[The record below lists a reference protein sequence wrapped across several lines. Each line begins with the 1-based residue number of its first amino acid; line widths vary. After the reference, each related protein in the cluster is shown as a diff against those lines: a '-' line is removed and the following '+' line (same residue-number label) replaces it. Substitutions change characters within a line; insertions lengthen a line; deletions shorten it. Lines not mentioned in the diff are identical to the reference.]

1 MINDNFLQTHGTLT
15 INDKWPFSTYQVLE
29 FVEDEADAFQN
40 KLALNLIR
48 SFYFENTHKSVIFVI
63 LWHASAPKE

>member
-1 MINDNFLQTHGTLT
+1 
-15 INDKWPFSTYQVLE
+15 VLE

-48 SFYFENTHKSVIFVI
+48 SFYFENTHKSVNFVI